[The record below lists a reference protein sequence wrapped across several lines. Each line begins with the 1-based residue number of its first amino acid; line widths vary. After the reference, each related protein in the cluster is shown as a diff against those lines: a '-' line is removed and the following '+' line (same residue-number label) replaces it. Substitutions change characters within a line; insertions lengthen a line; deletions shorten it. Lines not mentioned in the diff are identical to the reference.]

1 MKRLGSMKNI
11 SEARY
16 QLERLMKAHLEGEV
30 ETTTFRNLTY
40 AFSIMLSYMKEEAM
54 NKQDEKTLSSQTFL
68 ENLSKAMGQFK
79 E

>member
-40 AFSIMLSYMKEEAM
+40 AFSIMLSYFKEDEIHKEETT
-54 NKQDEKTLSSQTFL
+54 NNELLL
-68 ENLSKAMGQFK
+68 ENIAKAMGTWK

>member
-16 QLERLMKAHLEGEV
+16 QLERLMKAHMEGGV
-30 ETTTFRNLTY
+30 DTTTFRNLTY
-40 AFSIMLSYMKEEAM
+40 AFSIMLSYFKEDEIHKEETT
-54 NKQDEKTLSSQTFL
+54 NNELLL
-68 ENLSKAMGQFK
+68 ENIAKAMGTWK